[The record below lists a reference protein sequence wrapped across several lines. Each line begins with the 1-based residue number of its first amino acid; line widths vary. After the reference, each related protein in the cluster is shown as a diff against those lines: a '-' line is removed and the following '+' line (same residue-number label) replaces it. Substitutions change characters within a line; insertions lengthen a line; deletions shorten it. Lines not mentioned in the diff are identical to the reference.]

1 MMSTLGPFGIV
12 GVGLIGSAFDVAF
25 CETFFVRSFSAY
37 LIIFEVL
44 IIIIMIIIA
53 CLLIYLLACDCLI
66 TCCQKINKNLIP
78 SQPAIVPASR
88 GFFTKIVHDMTAG
101 RRARRASSQ
110 PATSQPFYLF
120 ASFFFFGNKIK
131 APAHTHAIPLSS
143 STGRGSGSWE
153 GSHHWKV
160 RTTA

>member
-1 MMSTLGPFGIV
+1 
-12 GVGLIGSAFDVAF
+12 
-25 CETFFVRSFSAY
+25 
-37 LIIFEVL
+37 
-44 IIIIMIIIA
+44 MINLCLHMLA
-53 CLLIYLLACDCLI
+53 CHCLLAIAYLLA
-66 TCCQKINKNLIP
+66 CCQKINKNLIP

>member
-1 MMSTLGPFGIV
+1 MVSTLGPFGIV

-37 LIIFEVL
+37 LITFQVL
-44 IIIIMIIIA
+44 LLFYMIIALLAYA
-53 CLLIYLLACDCLI
+53 CLLACLRLL

>member
-1 MMSTLGPFGIV
+1 ML
-12 GVGLIGSAFDVAF
+12 
-25 CETFFVRSFSAY
+25 AY
-37 LIIFEVL
+37 
-44 IIIIMIIIA
+44 
-53 CLLIYLLACDCLI
+53 CLLACDCLLA
-66 TCCQKINKNLIP
+66 CCQKINKNLIP

-131 APAHTHAIPLSS
+131 APAHTHARNPSIFFD
-143 STGRGSGSWE
+143 GSWFWKLGRFAPLE
-153 GSHHWKV
+153 GSHYCISAEFD
-160 RTTA
+160 RTCHKNRVHASLDGLYSSRCPSNSNDHGGLRFAAWW

>member
-1 MMSTLGPFGIV
+1 MVSTLGPFGIV

-25 CETFFVRSFSAY
+25 CETFFVRSFSATY
-37 LIIFEVL
+37 FPS
-44 IIIIMIIIA
+44 IIIIMIIA
-53 CLLIYLLACDCLI
+53 CICLLACLRLL

-120 ASFFFFGNKIK
+120 ASFFFFGNKRRQ
-131 APAHTHAIPLSS
+131 HTRTQSLYLLRRVVVLEA
-143 STGRGSGSWE
+143 G
-153 GSHHWKV
+153 KV
-160 RTTA
+160 RTTGRFALLHKC

>member
-1 MMSTLGPFGIV
+1 ML
-12 GVGLIGSAFDVAF
+12 
-25 CETFFVRSFSAY
+25 
-37 LIIFEVL
+37 
-44 IIIIMIIIA
+44 A
-53 CLLIYLLACDCLI
+53 CLLACDCLLA
-66 TCCQKINKNLIP
+66 CCQKINKNLIP

>member
-1 MMSTLGPFGIV
+1 MKNSDAPLK
-12 GVGLIGSAFDVAF
+12 GLWQKTRRKIRDRLRKLPQNLRPTPRARILTHLTPSRHI
-25 CETFFVRSFSAY
+25 C
-37 LIIFEVL
+37 
-44 IIIIMIIIA
+44 
-53 CLLIYLLACDCLI
+53 LLACLRLL

>member
-1 MMSTLGPFGIV
+1 MSPSVRL
-12 GVGLIGSAFDVAF
+12 SS
-25 CETFFVRSFSAY
+25 FVRFLLTY
-37 LIIFEVL
+37 LITFQVL
-44 IIIIMIIIA
+44 LLFYMIIA
-53 CLLIYLLACDCLI
+53 CIYAYICICILACLRLL

>member
-1 MMSTLGPFGIV
+1 MVSTLGPFGIV

-25 CETFFVRSFSAY
+25 CETFFVRSFSATY
-37 LIIFEVL
+37 FNYFPS
-44 IIIIMIIIA
+44 IIIIMIIA
-53 CLLIYLLACDCLI
+53 CICLLACLRLL